1 MEDFTVSEVPLVPNR
16 YELGLIPFT
25 FPIMPSKE
33 ALTLKVDLKA
43 VNNRYTS
50 HPESADSAGVSLL
63 DQKLLKT

>member
-1 MEDFTVSEVPLVPNR
+1 MDDFTVSEVPLVPNR
-16 YELGLIPFT
+16 YELWLISFK

-33 ALTLKVDLKA
+33 ALTLKA